1 MLKELTIFEAAAN
14 YDFSAIRAY
23 VEGGSSLN
31 ICNDKGHSLLAC
43 FIDGYYD
50 HEDEDPEELA
60 LYDIHD
66 ESDYDFWDLYFGKRP
81 FITGRRFL
89 GWCNYGGRTD
99 PSCQCIW
106 LQKNTKVF

>member
-66 ESDYDFWDLYFGKRP
+66 ESDYDFWDSYVLATFALAHLFFFHILELERVSP
-81 FITGRRFL
+81 RNHRSFVEFL
-89 GWCNYGGRTD
+89 E
-99 PSCQCIW
+99 
-106 LQKNTKVF
+106 VFLV